1 MGVSTNTDGFNVAK
15 ENSQAIDDQSVI
27 STAAS

>member
-1 MGVSTNTDGFNVAK
+1 MGVSTKMLGFNVAK

-27 STAAS
+27 STSES